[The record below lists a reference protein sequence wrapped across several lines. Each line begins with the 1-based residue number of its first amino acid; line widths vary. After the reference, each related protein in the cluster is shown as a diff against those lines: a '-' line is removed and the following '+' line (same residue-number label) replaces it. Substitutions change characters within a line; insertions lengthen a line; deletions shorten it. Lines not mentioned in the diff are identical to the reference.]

1 MFTGFSVRHFEAGA
15 CVVRPG
21 GPGRPP
27 ADVSSPEMGIESRN
41 MMILMVGLCW
51 FMLVYGHVPG
61 TKKTLGISE
70 KKWRQA
76 P

>member
-51 FMLVYGHVPG
+51 FMVGLLVGLWLNMIYYE
-61 TKKTLGISE
+61 LL
-70 KKWRQA
+70 
-76 P
+76 